1 MRKRNLLVTTALAV
15 VACSPGLAYA
25 ATATATD
32 AAATTA
38 SSASDSTTVGEI
50 VVTAEKREANLQ
62 DVPEAVTAFTAKD
75 RNIKGI
81 TTVQD
86 MTNFTPGLTYS
97 SQLDRPAIR
106 GLARSTN
113 QYTADSSVAVYYDDF
128 FSNSTFLVGRDDML
142 VDQVEVLVGP
152 QGTLYG
158 RNSIG
163 GLINTISKRPTN
175 ELSGEVRLSE
185 GNYDATKVEGTIA
198 GPVPFV
204 PNLTFRLSGYYD
216 GQNKGYLTNLVPGM
230 PTEGGVKKDL
240 YGDFQLEYK
249 GDKDDIWFDGY
260 VVGFNG
266 DRGGPGSLL
275 GTPTSGDYGTA
286 LTTYGQLNFNP
297 NFPYGGGA
305 VPGSVQGQLPGNN
318 PSLTNIRTFAHSV
331 PTDITVDKAYTATL
345 HWTHHFDGFDVRYVG
360 GYSQYHYELHGAYF
374 NNDNSPITSYQV
386 PISPLSPFA
395 GDPAISPLT
404 VNPRQI
410 FSFTTQTAW
419 FSHEL
424 TFSSTNNSRLQWIAG
439 LYYYNE
445 TDNNPETDQTP
456 DQAQVASPVTLAGIN
471 SAVTAG
477 LFGQPIPASA
487 LALPN
492 PSRDEFLL
500 DYQDR
505 IQSAAAYGQVDWK
518 ITSTLK
524 ITAGLRY
531 TIDWKHG
538 TEETRYVDFSSGISP
553 SLSPFILG
561 SALPAVDITPAEI
574 SFAPGKGVCGLPVL
588 QTAGPFAGA
597 YTRCLSDHSQALT
610 GTAGIEWTPDPET
623 LAYVR
628 YNRGYKAFAFNAG
641 FISPNTEAAPEHVDD
656 IEIGLKK
663 TLLDHT
669 LVIDAAAFWYNYTN
683 DQVPLGVANGSLT
696 LTEFLNIPKAVSE
709 GVELTADW
717 RPVRHL
723 DLNLT
728 YGFDRT
734 VITSGCTSAG
744 GTPTGACY
752 EDALDPFA
760 TAPGARPVGGAT
772 SAGTFL
778 QSVKGDALPQAPENK
793 VAVNVNYTW
802 EFDPGSLTASATYVW
817 KDKSY
822 ASIFTR
828 TYDEAPSWSQVDL
841 RVVWSGNHD
850 HYEIV
855 GFVKNL
861 MDTRGYDAA
870 AAGYIAGG
878 GTPATMT
885 QVPAFDL
892 TPPRLYGVEFHYK
905 F

>member
-1 MRKRNLLVTTALAV
+1 MSKRSLLVTTAWATV
-15 VACSPGLAYA
+15 MSAAGLAHA
-25 ATATATD
+25 ATATAAD
-32 AAATTA
+32 AAATT
-38 SSASDSTTVGEI
+38 SASDSTTVGEI

-62 DVPEAVTAFTAKD
+62 EVPEAVTAFTAKD

-142 VDQVEVLVGP
+142 IDQVEVLVGP

-175 ELSGEVRLSE
+175 ELTGEVRISE
-185 GNYDATKVEGTIA
+185 GNFDATKVEGTIA
-198 GPVPFV
+198 GPVPFI
-204 PNLTFRLSGYYD
+204 PNLTFRASGYYD

-230 PTEGGVKKDL
+230 PTEGGIRHDL

-249 GDKDDIWFDGY
+249 GDKDDVWLDTY

-305 VPGSVQGQLPGNN
+305 VPGSVIGQLPGNN
-318 PSLTNIRTFAHSV
+318 PALTNIRDFAHAV
-331 PTDITVDKAYTATL
+331 PTNITVDKAYTVTL

-410 FSFTTQTAW
+410 FSFTTQTDW

-424 TFSSTNNSRLQWIAG
+424 TFSSTNNSPIQWIAG
-439 LYYYNE
+439 AYYYQE

-456 DQAQVASPVTLAGIN
+456 DQAQVGSPVSLAGITP
-471 SAVTAG
+471 AVTAG
-477 LFGQPIPASA
+477 LSGQPIPASA

-505 IQSAAAYGQVDWK
+505 IQSLATYGQVDWK
-518 ITSTLK
+518 ITPTLK

-531 TIDWKHG
+531 TVDWKHG

-553 SLSPFILG
+553 TLTPFILG

-610 GTAGIEWTPDPET
+610 GTAGIEWTPDSET
-623 LAYVR
+623 LAYLR

-669 LVIDAAAFWYNYTN
+669 LVIDADAFWYNYTN

-696 LTEFLNIPKAVSE
+696 LTEFLNIPKAISE
-709 GVELTADW
+709 GIELTADW
-717 RPVRHL
+717 RPIRHL
-723 DLNLT
+723 DLNVT
-728 YGFDRT
+728 YGLDRT
-734 VITSGCTSAG
+734 VITSNCVSAG

-760 TAPGARPVGGAT
+760 TAPGARPVGGIT

-793 VAVNVNYTW
+793 VAFNVNYTW
-802 EFDPGSLTASATYVW
+802 EFEPGNFTASATYVW

-861 MDTRGYDAA
+861 FNTLGYDAA

-878 GTPATMT
+878 GTPATMA

>member
-1 MRKRNLLVTTALAV
+1 MMGKRSLLVTTAWAAM
-15 VACSPGLAYA
+15 ACGGLAHA
-25 ATATATD
+25 ATASD

-38 SSASDSTTVGEI
+38 VGASDATTVGEI
-50 VVTAEKREANLQ
+50 VVTAERREANLQ
-62 DVPEAVTAFTAKD
+62 AVPESVTAFTAKD

-81 TTVQD
+81 TTIQD

-128 FSNSTFLVGRDDML
+128 FSSSTFLVGRDDML

-175 ELSGEVRLSE
+175 ELTGEVRVSE
-185 GNYDATKVEGTIA
+185 GNFDATKVEGTVS

-216 GQNKGYLTNLVPGM
+216 NQDKGYLTNVVGGQ
-230 PTEGGVKKDL
+230 PTEGGVRHDP

-249 GDKDDIWFDGY
+249 GDKDDIWFDSY
-260 VVGFNG
+260 VVGFNN

-275 GTPTSGDYGTA
+275 GTPTAGDYGTA

-297 NFPYGGGA
+297 NFPYDGGA
-305 VPGSVQGQLPGNN
+305 VPGSVIGQLPGNN
-318 PSLTNIRTFAHSV
+318 PAIGAIRDFAHNV
-331 PTDITVDKAYTATL
+331 ATDITVDKAYTFTL
-345 HWTHHFDGFDVRYVG
+345 HWTHHFDGFDVKYVT
-360 GYSQYHYELHGAYF
+360 GYSQYHYELHTAYF
-374 NNDNSPITSYQV
+374 NNDNSSVTSYQV
-386 PISPLSPFA
+386 PISPLSPYY

-404 VNPRQI
+404 VNPTQI
-410 FSFTTQTAW
+410 FGFSTDTKW

-424 TFSSTNNSRLQWIAG
+424 TFSSTNNSPLQWIAG

-445 TDNNPETDQTP
+445 TDNNPETDYLP
-456 DQAQVASPVTLAGIN
+456 DQSQVYNPVSLAGIPA
-471 SAVTAG
+471 AVGAG
-477 LFGQPIPASA
+477 LTGQPIPASA
-487 LALPN
+487 LAAPN
-492 PSRDEFLL
+492 PSGNEFLL

-505 IQSAAAYGQVDWK
+505 IQSFAGYGQVDYK
-518 ITSTLK
+518 ITSTIKL
-524 ITAGLRY
+524 TAGLRY
-531 TIDWKHG
+531 TFDWKHG

-553 SLSPFILG
+553 TLTPYLLG
-561 SALPAVDITPAEI
+561 SALPAVDITPVEI
-574 SFAPGKGVCGLPVL
+574 SFAAGKGICGLPVL
-588 QTAGPFAGA
+588 QTSGPYAGA

-610 GTAGIEWTPDPET
+610 GTAGIEWTPDSDT
-623 LAYVR
+623 LAYLR

-641 FISPNTEAAPEHVDD
+641 YISPSTEAAPEHVDD
-656 IEIGLKK
+656 IEVGLKK

-669 LVIDAAAFWYNYTN
+669 LVIDADAFWYDYTN
-683 DQVPLGVANGSLT
+683 DQVPLGVANGSVT
-696 LTEFLNIPKAVSE
+696 LTEFLNSPKAVSE
-709 GVELTADW
+709 GIELTADW

-728 YGFDRT
+728 YGLNRT
-734 VITSGCTSAG
+734 VITSNCVLAG

-752 EDALDPFA
+752 EDDLDPFGV
-760 TAPGARPVGGAT
+760 APGARPVGGLT
-772 SAGTFL
+772 SSGTQL

-793 VAVNVNYTW
+793 VAFNVNYTW
-802 EFDPGSLTASATYVW
+802 EFDPGNLTGSITYVW

-828 TYDEAPSWSQVDL
+828 SYDEAPSWSQVDL

-850 HYEIV
+850 RYEIV
-855 GFVKNL
+855 GYVKNL
-861 MDTRGYDAA
+861 FNTLGYDAA
-870 AAGYIAGG
+870 AAGYIT
-878 GTPATMT
+878 GTGATAST
-885 QVPAFDL
+885 IGQVPAFDL

>member
-1 MRKRNLLVTTALAV
+1 MSKRSLLVSTAWAV
-15 VACSPGLAYA
+15 MACGGLAHA
-25 ATATATD
+25 ATASD
-32 AAATTA
+32 AASSTSTA
-38 SSASDSTTVGEI
+38 AASDATTVGEI

-62 DVPEAVTAFTAKD
+62 EVPESVTAFTARD

-142 VDQVEVLVGP
+142 IDQVEVLVGP

-175 ELSGEVRLSE
+175 ELTGEVRISE
-185 GNYDATKVEGTIA
+185 GNFDATKVEGTIS
-198 GPVPFV
+198 GPLPII

-216 GQNKGYLTNLVPGM
+216 NQDKGYLTNVVGGQ
-230 PTEGGVKKDL
+230 PTEGGVRHDP

-249 GDKDDIWFDGY
+249 GDKDDIWFDSY
-260 VVGFNG
+260 VVGFNN

-275 GTPTSGDYGTA
+275 GTPTAGDYGTA

-305 VPGSVQGQLPGNN
+305 VPGSVIGQQPGNN
-318 PSLTNIRTFAHSV
+318 PAIGNIRDFAHNV
-331 PTDITVDKAYTATL
+331 ATDITVDKAYTFTL
-345 HWTHHFDGFDVRYVG
+345 HWTHHFDGFDVKYVT
-360 GYSQYHYELHGAYF
+360 GYSQYHYELHTAYF
-374 NNDNSPITSYQV
+374 NNDNSSVTSYQV
-386 PISPLSPFA
+386 PISPLSPYY

-404 VNPRQI
+404 VNPTQI
-410 FSFTTQTAW
+410 FSFTTDTKW

-424 TFSSTNNSRLQWIAG
+424 TFSSTNNSPLQWIAG

-445 TDNNPETDQTP
+445 TDNNPETDYLP
-456 DQAQVASPVTLAGIN
+456 DQSQVYNPVSLAGIPA
-471 SAVTAG
+471 AVGAG
-477 LFGQPIPASA
+477 LTGQPIPTSA
-487 LALPN
+487 LAAPN
-492 PSRDEFLL
+492 PSGNEFLL

-505 IQSAAAYGQVDWK
+505 IQSFAGYGQVDYK
-518 ITSTLK
+518 LTSTIKL
-524 ITAGLRY
+524 TAGLRY
-531 TIDWKHG
+531 TVDWKHG
-538 TEETRYVDFSSGISP
+538 TEETRYVDFSSGIAP
-553 SLSPFILG
+553 TLTPYILG

-574 SFAPGKGVCGLPVL
+574 SFAGGKGICGLPVL
-588 QTAGPFAGA
+588 QTSGQYAGD

-610 GTAGIEWTPDPET
+610 GTAGIEWTPDSDT
-623 LAYVR
+623 LAYLR

-656 IEIGLKK
+656 IEVGLKK

-669 LVIDAAAFWYNYTN
+669 LVIDADAFWYNYSN
-683 DQVPLGVANGSLT
+683 DQVPLGVANGSVT

-709 GVELTADW
+709 GIELTADW

-728 YGFDRT
+728 YGLNRT
-734 VITSGCTSAG
+734 VITSNCVSVG

-752 EDALDPFA
+752 EDALDPFGL
-760 TAPGARPVGGAT
+760 APGARPVGGLT
-772 SAGTFL
+772 SSGTQL
-778 QSVKGDALPQAPENK
+778 QSVQGDALPQAPENK
-793 VAVNVNYTW
+793 VAFNVNYTW
-802 EFDPGSLTASATYVW
+802 EFDPGNLTGSITYVW
-817 KDKSY
+817 RDKSY

-828 TYDEAPSWSQVDL
+828 T
-841 RVVWSGNHD
+841 
-850 HYEIV
+850 
-855 GFVKNL
+855 
-861 MDTRGYDAA
+861 
-870 AAGYIAGG
+870 
-878 GTPATMT
+878 
-885 QVPAFDL
+885 
-892 TPPRLYGVEFHYK
+892 
-905 F
+905 